1 MAWLVALAIGF
12 ALFMWWF
19 STGAIL
25 LLVRR
30 GRVTHTAAIAA
41 TSVLVVLALI
51 GLGATHGDRSVAG
64 AFAGFC
70 YGLIVWAWLEMTF
83 LFGFITGPRTTP
95 CPVPTSEWQRFRF
108 AVETIAYHEIAILFA
123 GIAVVALTW
132 GAENQVGTFTFMVLW
147 AMRVSAKL
155 NIFYGAPHVTEEFLP
170 PHLAYLGSYFRR
182 GRVSRF
188 FPVSVTV
195 ASLLFGMVVHSAA
208 STSDQF
214 DTISLTLVASLLGLA
229 ILEHWFLVL
238 PIPDAALWK
247 WAVRDKEGAT
257 DGLRPHAEAVSPVS
271 KPSHA
276 TVARMR

>member
-1 MAWLVALAIGF
+1 VIWLVALAIVF

-30 GRVTHTAAIAA
+30 SQITHAIAIGA
-41 TSVLVVLALI
+41 MTVLVVLALI

-70 YGLIVWAWLEMTF
+70 YGLIIWGWLEMTF

-95 CPVPTSEWQRFRF
+95 CPTPTTEWQRFRF
-108 AVETIAYHEIAILFA
+108 AVETIAYHEIAILVA
-123 GIAVVALTW
+123 GAIIIALTW
-132 GAENQVGTFTFMVLW
+132 GADNQVGTWTFMVLW

-155 NIFYGAPHVTEEFLP
+155 NVFYGAPHVTEEFLP

-208 STSDQF
+208 STSDAF
-214 DTISLTLVASLLGLA
+214 DAISLTLVASLLGLA

-247 WAVRDKEGAT
+247 WAVREHEVAVE
-257 DGLRPHAEAVSPVS
+257 RPRTQPEAVTPVS
-271 KPSHA
+271 RQPRP
-276 TVARMR
+276 TVARVR

>member
-41 TSVLVVLALI
+41 MSVLVVLALI

>member
-41 TSVLVVLALI
+41 MSVLVVLALI

-170 PHLAYLGSYFRR
+170 PHLAHLGSYFRR